1 MLKLTLLSQVVE
13 EKIAYAK
20 DVDEYVDSEIDFFQQ
35 QLAALRRRI
44 LLRTLLQLQSQ
55 ITSQRQK
62 LDIIMNKTVDRRQQP
77 SLVAKVN
84 ML

>member
-1 MLKLTLLSQVVE
+1 VLKLTLLSQVVE